1 LGPRSGCYLLSPES
15 LIETLNEPK
24 KKVSLLPAL
33 TVLFVISY
41 SMMTMLIIE
50 QGDTIN
56 SQRWLIKQLFVD
68 SSELTALKGKAIQQQ
83 NAEAQ
88 TQAKAGAKTQAQ
100 APSKQVPAP
109 PQAKENAN
117 NNKARKGAPQHPPK
131 PASDVTDARRIVV
144 SI

>member
-1 LGPRSGCYLLSPES
+1 MLSP
-15 LIETLNEPK
+15 ETLNETLTEPK
-24 KKVSLLPAL
+24 KKISLLPAL

-41 SMMTMLIIE
+41 SLMTMLIIE

-56 SQRWLIKQLFVD
+56 SQRWLIKQLFMD
-68 SSELTALKGKAIQQQ
+68 SSELTALKGKAFQQQ

-88 TQAKAGAKTQAQ
+88 AQAKAGAKTQAQ
-100 APSKQVPAP
+100 TPSQQVPAL

-117 NNKARKGAPQHPPK
+117 TNKARKAAPQHPPK
-131 PASDVTDARRIVV
+131 PASDITDARRIVV

>member
-1 LGPRSGCYLLSPES
+1 MLSP
-15 LIETLNEPK
+15 ETLNETLTEPK
-24 KKVSLLPAL
+24 KKISLLPAL

-41 SMMTMLIIE
+41 SLMTMLIIE

-88 TQAKAGAKTQAQ
+88 AQAKAGAKTQAQ
-100 APSKQVPAP
+100 TPSQQVPAL

-117 NNKARKGAPQHPPK
+117 TNKARKAAHQHPPK
-131 PASDVTDARRIVV
+131 PASDITDARRIVV

>member
-1 LGPRSGCYLLSPES
+1 MSPES
-15 LIETLNEPK
+15 LNETLTQPK
-24 KKVSLLPAL
+24 KKISLLPAL

-41 SMMTMLIIE
+41 GMMTMLIIE
-50 QGDTIN
+50 QGETIN

-68 SSELTALKGKAIQQQ
+68 SSELTALKGKAIHQQ

-88 TQAKAGAKTQAQ
+88 PQAKAGAKTQAQ

-109 PQAKENAN
+109 PQAKQKENAN
-117 NNKARKGAPQHPPK
+117 SNKARKDAPQHPPK
-131 PASDVTDARRIVV
+131 PASDATDARRIVV

>member
-1 LGPRSGCYLLSPES
+1 LLS
-15 LIETLNEPK
+15 IETLNEAVPEPR

-41 SMMTMLIIE
+41 GLMTMLIIE
-50 QGDTIN
+50 QGETIN
-56 SQRWLIKQLFVD
+56 SQHWLIKQLFND
-68 SSELTALKGKAIQQQ
+68 SMELTAMKHKAIQQQ

-88 TQAKAGAKTQAQ
+88 AQAKARSKTQSQ
-100 APSKQVPAP
+100 APSNQVPTR
-109 PQAKENAN
+109 PQMKDDVPGS
-117 NNKARKGAPQHPPK
+117 KARKAAPQHPPK

>member
-1 LGPRSGCYLLSPES
+1 VLSP
-15 LIETLNEPK
+15 ETLNETLTEPK
-24 KKVSLLPAL
+24 KKISLLPAL

-41 SMMTMLIIE
+41 SLMTMLIIE

-56 SQRWLIKQLFVD
+56 SQRWLIKQLFMD
-68 SSELTALKGKAIQQQ
+68 SSELTALKGKAFQQQ

-88 TQAKAGAKTQAQ
+88 AQAKAGAKTQAQ
-100 APSKQVPAP
+100 TPSQQVPAL

-117 NNKARKGAPQHPPK
+117 TNKARKAAPQHPPK
-131 PASDVTDARRIVV
+131 PASDITDARRIVV

>member
-1 LGPRSGCYLLSPES
+1 LLS
-15 LIETLNEPK
+15 LETLHETQPK

-41 SMMTMLIIE
+41 GLMAMLIVE

-56 SQRWLIKQLFVD
+56 SQRWLIKQLFSD
-68 SSELTALKGKAIQQQ
+68 SAELTALKGKAIQQQ

-88 TQAKAGAKTQAQ
+88 TQAQNQSKTQAQ
-100 APSKQVPAP
+100 TPSNQVPAP
-109 PQAKENAN
+109 PQAKENTN
-117 NNKARKGAPQHPPK
+117 TNKARKVAPQHPPK
-131 PASDVTDARRIVV
+131 PASDAADARRTVV

>member
-1 LGPRSGCYLLSPES
+1 MLSP
-15 LIETLNEPK
+15 ETLNETLTEPK
-24 KKVSLLPAL
+24 KKISLLPAL

-41 SMMTMLIIE
+41 SLMTMLIIE

-56 SQRWLIKQLFVD
+56 SQRWLIKQLFMD
-68 SSELTALKGKAIQQQ
+68 SSELTALKGKAFQQQ

-88 TQAKAGAKTQAQ
+88 AQAKAGAKTQAQ
-100 APSKQVPAP
+100 TPSQQVPAL

-117 NNKARKGAPQHPPK
+117 TNKARKAARQHPPK
-131 PASDVTDARRIVV
+131 PASDITDARRIVV

>member
-1 LGPRSGCYLLSPES
+1 MGPRSGCYLLSPES
-15 LIETLNEPK
+15 LNETLSEPK
-24 KKVSLLPAL
+24 KKISLLPAL

-41 SMMTMLIIE
+41 GMMSMLIIE

-88 TQAKAGAKTQAQ
+88 AQAKAGAKTPAQ

-117 NNKARKGAPQHPPK
+117 NKVRKAAPQHPPK

>member
-1 LGPRSGCYLLSPES
+1 M
-15 LIETLNEPK
+15 TEPK
-24 KKVSLLPAL
+24 KKISLLPAL

-41 SMMTMLIIE
+41 SLMTMLIIE

-56 SQRWLIKQLFVD
+56 SQRWLIKQLFMD
-68 SSELTALKGKAIQQQ
+68 SSELTALKGKAFQQQ

-88 TQAKAGAKTQAQ
+88 AQAKAGAKTQAQ
-100 APSKQVPAP
+100 TPSQQVPAL

-117 NNKARKGAPQHPPK
+117 TNKARKAAPQHPPK
-131 PASDVTDARRIVV
+131 PASDITDARRIVV